1 MKPDIQDYLQ
11 TTRHTNLGVRIQTMP
26 SRLARILIAL
36 VLALTVPI
44 QGAAAATAGLCMVL
58 GHHEAGFAGSHDHG
72 AGAVHHQ
79 HHHTSTDKSA
89 GGAHC
94 PPCVACCA
102 AAAISSLALIFAPEA
117 PTVSAI
123 AASEPLS
130 PGIQPDKLDRPP
142 LAL

>member
-1 MKPDIQDYLQ
+1 
-11 TTRHTNLGVRIQTMP
+11 
-26 SRLARILIAL
+26 
-36 VLALTVPI
+36 
-44 QGAAAATAGLCMVL
+44 MVL
-58 GHHEAGFAGSHDHG
+58 GHHEAGFAGSHGHR

-79 HHHTSTDKSA
+79 HHHTSSDKSA

-102 AAAISSLALIFAPEA
+102 AAAISSLALISVPEA

-123 AASEPLS
+123 AASEPLF

>member
-1 MKPDIQDYLQ
+1 
-11 TTRHTNLGVRIQTMP
+11 MP

-36 VLALTVPI
+36 ALALIVPI
-44 QGAAAATAGLCMVL
+44 QGAAAATADLCMAL
-58 GHHEAGFAGSHDHG
+58 GHHEAYAADHG
-72 AGAVHHQ
+72 ANHAHDSDSDDH
-79 HHHTSTDKSA
+79 A
-89 GGAHC
+89 GSAHC

-102 AAAISSLALIFAPEA
+102 AAAISSLALIFVPEA

-123 AASEPLS
+123 AASEPLF